1 MDDSFRFVAL
11 PSGLFEPWFGK
22 SDAELAAAGA
32 RWTVVD
38 ASPGYPCR
46 VSLVDAEVGE
56 TVLAIPFTHH
66 DVQSPYRASG
76 PIFVRP
82 GAATARP
89 EVDEIPALLRRRLL
103 SLRAYDTAAMMI
115 DAEVVP
121 GAELEPVIRRMMR
134 NEAVQYLH
142 VHNAG
147 PGCFNC
153 SVVRGGAG
161 ATGSAT

>member
-11 PSGLFEPWFGK
+11 PSALFEPWFSK
-22 SDAELAAAGA
+22 SDAELAALGA

-38 ASPGYPCR
+38 ANPGYPCR
-46 VSLVDAEVGE
+46 VSLIDAEVGE

-82 GAATARP
+82 GARTARP
-89 EVDEIPALLRRRLL
+89 DVDEIPALLRRRLL
-103 SLRAYDTAAMMI
+103 SVRAYDAAAMMI
-115 DAEVVP
+115 GAEVVR
-121 GAELEPVIRRMMR
+121 GTELEPVIRQMMR
-134 NEAVQYLH
+134 NEAVRYLH

-147 PGCFNC
+147 PGCYNC
-153 SVVRGGAG
+153 SVLRGGAG
-161 ATGSAT
+161 AREVAP